1 MEEFMLPCLNKQLF
15 GIDCPGC
22 GAQRA
27 FLLIFQ
33 GEFSAA
39 LKMYPAIYSI
49 IPLIFFLFVNIF
61 IKFKNDWLL
70 KIGLIIFNVIVIIVA
85 YVFKMSHFYH

>member
-15 GIDCPGC
+15 GFDCPGC

-27 FLLIFQ
+27 LLLVFK

-39 LKMYPAIYSI
+39 FAMYPAIY
-49 IPLIFFLFVNIF
+49 PLILLLFFVALNFFVKF
-61 IKFKNDWLL
+61 RRAMLIKT
-70 KIGLIIFNVIVIIVA
+70 GLIIVTATVILVS
-85 YVFKMSHFYH
+85 YYFKMEHFF

>member
-15 GIDCPGC
+15 GLECLGC

-27 FLLIFQ
+27 VFLVLK

-39 LKMYPAIYSI
+39 LKMYPAVYSLLL
-49 IPLIFFLFVNIF
+49 LITFLIVNLFV
-61 IKFKNDWLL
+61 KFKHDWHL
-70 KIGLIIFNVIVIIVA
+70 KAGLIILNAIIIVA
-85 YVFKMSHFYH
+85 AYIFKMNDFIN